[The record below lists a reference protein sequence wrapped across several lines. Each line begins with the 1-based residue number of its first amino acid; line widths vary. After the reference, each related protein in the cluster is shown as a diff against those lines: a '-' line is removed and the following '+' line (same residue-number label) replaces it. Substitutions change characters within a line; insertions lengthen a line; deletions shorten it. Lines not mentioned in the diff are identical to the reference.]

1 MSTTRYSN
9 FDDLP
14 DVLLVK
20 DLQNFLRIGRGSA
33 YRLLNSGQIGSV
45 RIGRNFKI
53 PKTEVARFL
62 TVGTGQID

>member
-9 FDDLP
+9 FDNLP

-20 DLQNFLRIGRGSA
+20 DLQTFLRISKGSA
-33 YRLLNSGQIGSV
+33 YRLVNSGQIGSI

-53 PKTEVARFL
+53 PKAEVARFL
-62 TVGTGQID
+62 TVRSEQR

>member
-20 DLQNFLRIGRGSA
+20 DLQNILRIGRGSA